1 MGESAG
7 GNAVLSMPQRAL
19 KKGLP
24 MPLCA
29 LLLSPSVDLR
39 GLSPCYDEHGAFDF
53 LSKKVLTE
61 WRHFYAGTHP
71 KQLEAASPGLHSV
84 AGLPPMFVVYS
95 LKELYGPEIAQFV
108 TKAASEGVAVESLA
122 HPYLFHVYP
131 MLLVNHPAS
140 NEAIEALARFY
151 AKLLA
156 ASIKE

>member
-7 GNAVLSMPQRAL
+7 GNAALSM
-19 KKGLP
+19 
-24 MPLCA
+24 
-29 LLLSPSVDLR
+29 LR
-39 GLSPCYDEHGAFDF
+39 HAESLA
-53 LSKKVLTE
+53 E
-61 WRHFYAGTHP
+61 WWHFYAGTNP
-71 KQLEAASPGLHSV
+71 KQLEAASPGLRSV
-84 AGLPPMFVVYS
+84 ARLPPMFVVYS

-122 HPYLFHVYP
+122 HPYLFHVYA

-151 AKLLA
+151 AKRFT